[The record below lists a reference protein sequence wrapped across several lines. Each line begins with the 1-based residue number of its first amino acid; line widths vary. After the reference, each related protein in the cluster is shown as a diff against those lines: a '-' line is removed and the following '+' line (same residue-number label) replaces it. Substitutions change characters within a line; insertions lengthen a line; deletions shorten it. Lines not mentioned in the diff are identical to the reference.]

1 MNVKVEKDKDI
12 KPVCPFCEAK
22 LEKLV
27 LVDTGW
33 FSTHRV
39 YCCPKC
45 RKVLGTGYNM

>member
-1 MNVKVEKDKDI
+1 MVKVEKKDI

-22 LEKLV
+22 LENLV
-27 LVDTGW
+27 LVNSGW

-45 RKVLGTGYNM
+45 HKIVGMGYNM